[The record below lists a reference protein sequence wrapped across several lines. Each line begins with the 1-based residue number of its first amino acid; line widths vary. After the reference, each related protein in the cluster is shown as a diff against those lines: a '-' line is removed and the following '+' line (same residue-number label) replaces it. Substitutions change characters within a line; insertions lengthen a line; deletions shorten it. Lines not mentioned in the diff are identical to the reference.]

1 VNWGSAGL
9 IVIAFA
15 AFAGLHSLIAGLAPR
30 ERLKQVID
38 PRLVEGWYRLAYNLV
53 AAVMLI
59 PTLVLIA
66 LLPDRTL
73 WVVPMPWAAP
83 LLALQGIGLL
93 GLVGALFATDVWR
106 FAGLRQVRAYLSGD
120 PLPLP
125 APVLQESGM
134 YRYVRHPLYFFSL
147 LVIWPSPIMTGN
159 VLVFNV
165 VATLYFI
172 VGSRIEER
180 RLLRVHGDA
189 YRAYR
194 RRVSWLVPLPPRRAK
209 AIDRQPGSVGPTSAD

>member
-15 AFAGLHSLIAGLAPR
+15 AFAALHSLIAGVAPR
-30 ERLKQVID
+30 ERLKRVIE
-38 PRLVEGWYRLAYNLV
+38 PRLVEGWYRLVYNLV
-53 AAVMLI
+53 AVVALI
-59 PTLVLIA
+59 PTLALVA

-73 WVVPMPWAAP
+73 WAVPMPWTVP

-106 FAGLRQVRAYLSGD
+106 FAGLRQVAAYLAGD

-125 APVLQESGM
+125 APPLQVSGM
-134 YRYVRHPLYFFSL
+134 YRVVRHPLYFFSL
-147 LVIWPSPIMTGN
+147 LVIWPSPLMTGN
-159 VLVFNV
+159 VLVFNL
-165 VATLYFI
+165 VATLYFV
-172 VGSRIEER
+172 VGSRVEER

-194 RRVSWLVPLPPRRAK
+194 ERVSWLVPLPPRRGSDA
-209 AIDRQPGSVGPTSAD
+209 DHQPGSVGGTAD